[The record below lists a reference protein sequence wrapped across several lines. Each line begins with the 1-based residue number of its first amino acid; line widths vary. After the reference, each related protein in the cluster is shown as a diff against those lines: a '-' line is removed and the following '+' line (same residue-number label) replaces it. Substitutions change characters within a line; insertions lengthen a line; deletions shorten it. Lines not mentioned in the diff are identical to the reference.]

1 VNVCELLKSAKQFD
15 GKVVVVSGFIY
26 AAGHSEGI
34 AADGSPRIDPF
45 HMTLIGCLTT
55 SFLPSQTDAFAC
67 GPSRLLSRDDSGGMF
82 PHPLGRVSH
91 IEISKA
97 LSWKFV
103 GEKTTQNLEERFLG
117 QELLDLIYDP
127 FAIGIAIRLD
137 RYATSQSVKGGMPA
151 LHGFDRCFEI
161 HGNGFVSQ
169 PVPRVERTRDLFV
182 GAPTPQNLI
191 PRFGGNTLKSASRV
205 F

>member
-1 VNVCELLKSAKQFD
+1 MPHDFISAITDRRLRLRPLKVIVKGRFRRNVPA
-15 GKVVVVSGFIY
+15 
-26 AAGHSEGI
+26 
-34 AADGSPRIDPF
+34 
-45 HMTLIGCLTT
+45 
-55 SFLPSQTDAFAC
+55 
-67 GPSRLLSRDDSGGMF
+67 
-82 PHPLGRVSH
+82 PLGRVSH

>member
-1 VNVCELLKSAKQFD
+1 MPHHFISAITDRRLRLRPLKVTVEGRFRRNVPAPV
-15 GKVVVVSGFIY
+15 GWVS
-26 AAGHSEGI
+26 
-34 AADGSPRIDPF
+34 R
-45 HMTLIGCLTT
+45 
-55 SFLPSQTDAFAC
+55 
-67 GPSRLLSRDDSGGMF
+67 
-82 PHPLGRVSH
+82 

-137 RYATSQSVKGGMPA
+137 RYATSQRVEGGMPA
-151 LHGFDRCFEI
+151 LHGFDRRFEV

-169 PVPRVERTRDLFV
+169 LVPQAERTRDLFL
-182 GAPTPQNLI
+182 GAPTQQNLI
-191 PRFGGNTLKSASRV
+191 PRFGGNTLKSVSRV